1 MFCQSFGTL
10 GGRTTDKGGASLA
23 NGLKLTLI
31 PNLNFF
37 FSFSEFLS
45 WLKAHVGH
53 CFAQHISMRSQ

>member
-1 MFCQSFGTL
+1 MLCQSFGTL

-37 FSFSEFLS
+37 FLFRNFCL
-45 WLKAHVGH
+45 G
-53 CFAQHISMRSQ
+53 